1 VKDDLQLI
9 DETLAGRR
17 DAFGELVLR
26 HQDRLY
32 TTLVHVTG
40 STAEAED
47 VSQEAF
53 VQAFLKLST
62 FQKTSAFY
70 TWLYRIAF
78 NVAVSRRRRRRPE
91 LSVDEH
97 REQGGAEPVDRQL
110 DAREQLERDEGVQRV
125 RAAMARLSDEHRTI
139 LVLREMEGCCYEII
153 AEMLEV
159 PVGTVR
165 SRIHR
170 ARSQLREILK
180 EDLQEHP

>member
-1 VKDDLQLI
+1 VKNDLQLI

-17 DAFGELVLR
+17 EAFGELVLR
-26 HQDRLY
+26 HQNRLY

-40 STAEAED
+40 SAAEAED
-47 VSQEAF
+47 VVQEAF

-62 FQKTSAFY
+62 FQGTSSFY

-78 NVAVSRRRRRRPE
+78 NFAVSRRRRRRPE

-97 REQGGAEPVDRQL
+97 RELGGPEPIDGQL
-110 DAREQLERDEGVQRV
+110 EACEQLERDEGVQRV
-125 RAAMARLSDEHRTI
+125 RAAMAQLSDEHRTI
-139 LVLREMEGCCYEII
+139 LILREMEGCCYETI
-153 AEMLEV
+153 AELLGL

>member
-1 VKDDLQLI
+1 MKDDLQLI

-17 DAFGELVLR
+17 EAFGELVLR
-26 HQDRLY
+26 HQNRLY

-40 STAEAED
+40 SATEAED
-47 VSQEAF
+47 VVQDAF

-78 NVAVSRRRRRRPE
+78 NLAVSRRRRRRPE
-91 LSVDEH
+91 LSVEEH

-110 DAREQLERDEGVQRV
+110 EASEKAERDEGVERV
-125 RAAMARLSDEHRTI
+125 RGAIARLSDEHRAI
-139 LVLREMEGCCYEII
+139 LVLREMEGCCYETI
-153 AEMLEV
+153 AEMLDL

-170 ARSQLREILK
+170 ARGQLREMLK
-180 EDLQEHP
+180 EDLQENP